1 MSDDQLHDAPAA
13 YGAVNPRSE
22 FAALQAEIYRSRVLR
37 ARQESIE
44 EKILAGQEL
53 FESACE
59 ITLAGIRHQNPGI
72 SGERAR
78 EMLRERLELGRKP
91 ETNQRLPK
99 PQ

>member
-1 MSDDQLHDAPAA
+1 VSDDNLHEQPVA

-37 ARQESIE
+37 ARLESIE

-72 SGERAR
+72 SEERVR
-78 EMLRERLELGRKP
+78 EILRDRLKLGRKL
-91 ETNQRLPK
+91 EAIE
-99 PQ
+99 